1 MSVVES
7 IALCID
13 SLAPQPPQMLRF
25 IFYTSILSML
35 ALGLTLTYMTTKVPN
50 FSHAIMATF
59 GMYIALL
66 GKEKILNIIPPYPLL
81 PLAVG
86 IGIVIALA
94 IYLGVLRPLASRGA
108 NIVHLMIATIAIEI
122 LATNIL
128 IMFTDYLYYV
138 HKVFEAKSFL
148 FRSKEDIVLDVF
160 GNSIRLV
167 YILAPLITIALV
179 VALYIFL
186 NKTKLGIAMRASVEN
201 PGLSEVL
208 GIPTIRIYIFS
219 WIIAGAL
226 AGLAGFFYPMVFN
239 VNPNT
244 PQRIIV
250 SIFAA
255 SIAGGLNSIYGA
267 FIGAAIIAFAEV
279 ILTYQISGCLLAFNV
294 PWASEIFE
302 YNYVFPMMILIL
314 FVAFMPQGIGPSL
327 ARYLYSI
334 KSRIGWR

>member
-1 MSVVES
+1 VSVVES
-7 IALCID
+7 LALCVD
-13 SLAPQPPQMLRF
+13 SLIPQPPQVLRF
-25 IFYTSILSML
+25 IFYSSVLSML

-81 PLAVG
+81 PLAIGV
-86 IGIVIALA
+86 GIVIALS
-94 IYLGVLRPLASRGA
+94 IYLGVLRPLANRGA

-148 FRSKEDIVLDVF
+148 FRSKEDIVINIF
-160 GNSIRLV
+160 GSDIRLV
-167 YILAPLITIALV
+167 FILAPLITFMLIIL
-179 VALYIFL
+179 LYIFL
-186 NKTKLGIAMRASVEN
+186 NKTKLGIAMRAVVEN
-201 PGLSEVL
+201 SSLSEVL
-208 GIPTIRIYIFS
+208 GIPTVRIYIFS

-267 FIGAAIIAFAEV
+267 FIGAAIIAFSEV
-279 ILTYQISGCLLAFNV
+279 ILTYQISGCLSAFNV
-294 PWASEIFE
+294 PWAFEIFE
-302 YNYVFPMMILIL
+302 YNYVFPMLILIL
-314 FVAFMPQGIGPSL
+314 FVAFMPQGIGPAL
-327 ARYLYSI
+327 ARYVDSL
-334 KSRIGWR
+334 KARFRR